1 MLPVIHFL
9 LDLPG
14 IRTLSN
20 IEAGLDFLQGLFQIQ
35 RESEKHY
42 SVPQFIC
49 QNGPRQLPSPFNHL
63 HLYSVTTQRGFQ
75 LSTTR
80 IKNET

>member
-35 RESEKHY
+35 RESESITVFHNSYVKMVQG
-42 SVPQFIC
+42 S
-49 QNGPRQLPSPFNHL
+49 SPVL
-63 HLYSVTTQRGFQ
+63 SITCTYTQ
-75 LSTTR
+75 
-80 IKNET
+80 